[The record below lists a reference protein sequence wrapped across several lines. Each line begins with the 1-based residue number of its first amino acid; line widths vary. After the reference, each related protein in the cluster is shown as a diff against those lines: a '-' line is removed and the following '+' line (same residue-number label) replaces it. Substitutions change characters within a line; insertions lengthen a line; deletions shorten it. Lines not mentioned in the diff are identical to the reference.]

1 MATLKLP
8 SFQELCESI
17 GLRGGER
24 DEQDTVQLLS
34 KISTKPSLEA
44 RSSQSR
50 KTTIVGLTLGTYRKI
65 RKHHEHKCNI
75 CDTVFKRRH
84 DRNRHS
90 KVNEPFL

>member
-1 MATLKLP
+1 MATSKLP
-8 SFQELCESI
+8 SFRELCESI
-17 GLRGGER
+17 GLRGVER

-34 KISTKPSLEA
+34 KISTKPL
-44 RSSQSR
+44 
-50 KTTIVGLTLGTYRKI
+50 TIVGRTLGTYRKI

-75 CDTVFKRRH
+75 CGTVFKRWH